1 MNKTFCDKCGV
12 EIKDCSYFSANFSQK
27 HSVKPVITEADLT
40 IVIGWDLS
48 KTFDFCRSC
57 MKEITKRKEGF
68 VVFNNRSKQNTKT
81 SLLKL

>member
-1 MNKTFCDKCGV
+1 MKKKGLNKKMNKTFCDRCGV

-57 MKEITKRKEGF
+57 MKEITKRKEG
-68 VVFNNRSKQNTKT
+68 VEKHE
-81 SLLKL
+81 